1 MAKSGFIS
9 VIGRTNSGKSS
20 LINYLLNTKI
30 TLVSHKQNATRRTL
44 KAIVMHGQNQL
55 IFIDTPGLN
64 NSQKLLNKIL
74 NEKAI
79 ESLNDCDALIFC
91 ASVFDDIKD
100 YEQFLEIL
108 KVAKCQKAHIVVITK
123 VDLAKKEALFAKLAQ
138 YNTYSQNYSALVPV
152 SIKKAAF
159 RDELLNECIKILP
172 VAPLYY
178 DSQDLSD
185 AKSKDIYRDFILEAI
200 FACVSDELPYSAEV
214 LIKGVKNLP
223 KLTSVEAVIITDS
236 QSHKGIFISALKNIG
251 IKARKLIAALDGQK
265 VYLGLEVKVQK
276 NWHKNEKSLKKNIFL

>member
-108 KVAKCQKAHIVVITK
+108 KAAKCQKAHIVVITK

-159 RDELLNECIKILP
+159 RDELLSECIKILP

>member
-44 KAIVMHGQNQL
+44 KAIVMHGQDQL

-74 NEKAI
+74 NEKAV
-79 ESLNDCDALIFC
+79 ESLNDCDALLFC
-91 ASVFDDIKD
+91 ASVFDDIKE

-108 KVAKCQKAHIVVITK
+108 KATKCEKPHIVAITK
-123 VDLAKKEALFAKLAQ
+123 IDLAKKEALFSKLSQ
-138 YNTYSQNYSALVPV
+138 YNNYRQNYSALVPV
-152 SIKKAAF
+152 SIKKAVF
-159 RDELLNECIKILP
+159 RANLLDECAKILP
-172 VAPLYY
+172 QAPLYY
-178 DSQDLSD
+178 DSEDLSD

-214 LIKGVKNLP
+214 LINSVKNFP
-223 KLTSVEAVIITDS
+223 KLTSIEAVIITDN

-251 IKARKLIAALDGQK
+251 IKARKLISNLEGQK
-265 VYLGLEVKVQK
+265 IYLGLEVKVQK
-276 NWHKNEKSLKKNIFL
+276 NWHKNEKSIKKNVFF

>member
-159 RDELLNECIKILP
+159 RDELLSECIKILP

-236 QSHKGIFISALKNIG
+236 QSHKGILISALKNIG